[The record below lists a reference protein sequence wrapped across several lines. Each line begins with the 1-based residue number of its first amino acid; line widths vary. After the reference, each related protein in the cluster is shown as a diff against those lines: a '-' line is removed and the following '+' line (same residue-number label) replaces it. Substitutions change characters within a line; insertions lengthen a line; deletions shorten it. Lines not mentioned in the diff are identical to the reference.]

1 MEEPAQTFELLSW
14 PGLALFIAA
23 MVAIALLAFV
33 IEWSDR
39 RRRRRL
45 ELDRN
50 RQWVRQHGH
59 RSFRR

>member
-1 MEEPAQTFELLSW
+1 MEEHFELLSW
-14 PGLALFIAA
+14 PGALLFIVA
-23 MVAIALLAFV
+23 MVAIAAMAFA

-50 RQWVRQHGH
+50 REWLRIHGH

>member
-1 MEEPAQTFELLSW
+1 MEEHFEFFSW
-14 PGLALFIAA
+14 PGALLFLAAL
-23 MVAIALLAFV
+23 VAIAALAFA